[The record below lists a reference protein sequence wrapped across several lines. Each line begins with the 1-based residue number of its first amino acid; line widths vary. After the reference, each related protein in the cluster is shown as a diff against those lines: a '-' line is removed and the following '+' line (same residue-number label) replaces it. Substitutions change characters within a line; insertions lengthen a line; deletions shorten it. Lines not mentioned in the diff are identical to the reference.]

1 MVALEKCRFW
11 LRGCPHFFVYTDH
24 KSLEAIYNSKPLDKI
39 SDEISD
45 IVVSTYRYNFTVKYI
60 DGKNNELADFLSRYP
75 IWCQEQEDHGPW
87 IIDDFGKKITVE
99 AHISSVQSVNKY
111 EERLH
116 SDPLLEHIRDQG
128 ALDPQYKSV
137 IQAIQQKQTKAW
149 VQNSSDN
156 PCREYASVW
165 DRLGTLDTRDP
176 TLLTLDIKRLVI
188 PLQARK
194 KILEVLH
201 YSHQGINKTYT
212 AARTRYY
219 WPSMKE
225 DCQQLTQSCTVCKEL
240 NPKTPINP
248 NIDPAT
254 PITHLQPFESVG
266 LDMFSWKSTNYLLVV
281 DRMSGY
287 IFVEV
292 MNKNAKCKTV
302 TEKFK
307 LLCLTYGFPRE
318 VR

>member
-1 MVALEKCRFW
+1 MVALEKCHFW

-24 KSLEAIYNSKPLDKI
+24 KSLESIYNSKPLDEI

-60 DGKNNELADFLSRYP
+60 SGKNNELADFLSQYP

-87 IIDDFGKKITVE
+87 IIDNFRKKITVE

-128 ALDPQYKSV
+128 ALDPQYTAV
-137 IQAIQQKQTKAW
+137 VQAIQQKQTKAW
-149 VQNSSDN
+149 VLNSSDN

-248 NIDPAT
+248 NIDPVT
-254 PITHLQPFESVG
+254 PITNLQPFESVG
-266 LDMFSWKSTNYLLVV
+266 LDMFS
-281 DRMSGY
+281 
-287 IFVEV
+287 
-292 MNKNAKCKTV
+292 
-302 TEKFK
+302 
-307 LLCLTYGFPRE
+307 
-318 VR
+318 